1 MSELHGEHMSRSEMP
16 FLGDVFRP
24 AYSFF
29 HKFFKREASSSILL
43 LAATIVALVW
53 ANSILAHTY
62 QEFWHTEVSF
72 GFGKY
77 RLIKSLNH
85 WINDGLMTFFFF
97 TVGLEIKREL
107 LVGALASRKRA
118 LLPIVAAIGGMLVPG
133 IIYFAFNHGGETA
146 AGWGIPMAT
155 DIAFALGAI
164 AIFGRRLP
172 IGLRVFLTAFA
183 IADDL
188 GAVFVIA
195 LFYTKEIAWHYL
207 LICIVLALGLAVA
220 NLLWIRWTL
229 LYGLLGLGIW
239 FSVLGSGIHPTV
251 AGIIVAM
258 LIPARAKYDTDQ
270 FVKKV
275 DEIMTGFK
283 CGEQSCGYTVLL
295 NRDHLNS
302 VHALEL
308 ACHEVETPLQQLEH
322 GLHPWVVYVVLP
334 LFALAN
340 AGLTLKGMNL
350 TAVATHPV
358 TIGITLGLFLGKP
371 LGVTLFSFLA
381 VKTGLASLPTGV
393 RWSHIAGAGMLG
405 GIGFTMSLFIS
416 NLSFTSPAL
425 LDYSKLGILIGSIL
439 SAAVG
444 LLFLGINYALH
455 RNRQV

>member
-1 MSELHGEHMSRSEMP
+1 MSKLHGEHVSRPEMP
-16 FLGDVFRP
+16 LLSDVFRP
-24 AYSFF
+24 AFSFF
-29 HKFFKREASSSILL
+29 NKFFKREASSSILL
-43 LAATIVALVW
+43 LAATIIALVW
-53 ANSILAHTY
+53 ANSYLSHAYHDL
-62 QEFWHTEVSF
+62 WHTEVSF

-77 RLIKSLNH
+77 RIIKSLHH

-107 LVGALASRKRA
+107 LVGALASRKKA
-118 LLPIVAAIGGMLVPG
+118 LLPVMGAIGGMLVPG
-133 IIYFAFNHGGETA
+133 IIYFAFNHGTETA

-164 AIFGRRLP
+164 AIFARRLP
-172 IGLRVFLTAFA
+172 IELRVFLTAFA

-195 LFYTKEIAWHYL
+195 LFYTKEIVWHYL

-258 LIPARAKYDTDQ
+258 LIPARATYDTDQ
-270 FVKKV
+270 FLKKV
-275 DEIMTGFK
+275 DATMAAFK
-283 CGEQSCGYTVLL
+283 CGEQSCGYTILL
-295 NRDHLNS
+295 NRDHLNA
-302 VHALEL
+302 VHALEM
-308 ACHEVETPLQQLEH
+308 ACHDVETPLQQLEH
-322 GLHPWVVYVVLP
+322 GLHPWVAYAVLP

-340 AGLTLKGMNL
+340 AGLSLKGMNL
-350 TAVATHPV
+350 TAVATHPL

-371 LGVTLFSFLA
+371 LGVTIFSFLA
-381 VKTGLASLPTGV
+381 VKTGLASLPNGV

-416 NLSFTSPAL
+416 SLSFSSPVF
-425 LDYSKLGILIGSIL
+425 LDYSKLGILTASLL
-439 SAAVG
+439 SAAAGVS
-444 LLFLGINYALH
+444 FLGITCVLDE
-455 RNRQV
+455 NRRG

>member
-1 MSELHGEHMSRSEMP
+1 MSEVSNEHFSRPDIPLVHE
-16 FLGDVFRP
+16 VFRP

-29 HKFFKREASSSILL
+29 NKFFKREASSSILL

-53 ANSILAHTY
+53 ANSILAHSY
-62 QEFWHTEVSF
+62 QELWHTEVSF
-72 GFGKY
+72 GFGKFH
-77 RLIKSLNH
+77 LIKSLHH

-107 LVGALASRKRA
+107 LVGALASRKKA
-118 LLPIVAAIGGMLVPG
+118 LLPVIGAIGGMLVPG
-133 IIYFAFNHGGETA
+133 IIYFAFNHGTETA

-172 IGLRVFLTAFA
+172 IELRVFLTAFA

-195 LFYTKEIAWHYL
+195 LFYTKEIVWHYL

-229 LYGLLGLGIW
+229 LYGLLALGIW

-283 CGEQSCGYTVLL
+283 CGEQSCGYTILL

-302 VHALEL
+302 VHALEM
-308 ACHEVETPLQQLEH
+308 ACHDVETPLQQLEH

-340 AGLTLKGMNL
+340 AGLSLKGMNL
-350 TAVATHPV
+350 TAVAIHPLTV
-358 TIGITLGLFLGKP
+358 GITLGLFLGKP
-371 LGVTLFSFLA
+371 LGVTIFSFLA
-381 VKTGLASLPTGV
+381 VKTGLASLPNGV

-405 GIGFTMSLFIS
+405 GIGFTMSLFVS
-416 NLSFTSPAL
+416 SLSFSSPVF
-425 LDYSKLGILIGSIL
+425 LDYSKLGILMGSLL
-439 SAAVG
+439 SAAAGVS
-444 LLFLGINYALH
+444 FLGIICVLDG
-455 RNRQV
+455 NRHG